1 MDTNPIIA
9 LFEAQAQMLDASGQQ
24 TNIDDAIVKL
34 ATWLYLSQGVLSED
48 DMTLLVE
55 VGGILYRE
63 GLERRLQQRRN
74 DMGF

>member
-9 LFEAQAQMLDASGQQ
+9 LFETQAQMLDVSDQQ

-34 ATWLYLSQGVLSED
+34 TTWLYLSQGVLSED